1 MSTPLNLNQ
10 LQEEI
15 SILEDRLVQ
24 VRKNKKRVSTD
35 INFTERLINAN
46 DQSLLS
52 TKPCKNVDQ
61 NIDQVINQITQLRS
75 YTKIH
80 FTQVTNHV
88 KILSTG
94 EHIRHYIMTGD
105 SRGLGFN
112 LEFDVIEPDLCIQ
125 NLKIKIEPFIRRE
138 IGHFIENMERDA
150 NLLTFFKGFIEY
162 ARLNDQR
169 ELFFNAMK
177 QKFSFLAVDVCAN
190 FLLKFSDPNDS
201 RISPE
206 LIFTWRLN
214 LTPGHVRP
222 DVSLLARMPDHWR
235 TNDEKR
241 VIDQIPYNFQK
252 LVELKGIQPAVE
264 MIVMSIFSDV

>member
-1 MSTPLNLNQ
+1 MSTPLNFNQ

-35 INFTERLINAN
+35 INLTERLINVN

-138 IGHFIENMERDA
+138 IGYFIENMEKDA

-190 FLLKFSDPNDS
+190 FLLKFSDPND
-201 RISPE
+201 RFE
-206 LIFTWRLN
+206 LETLILKN
-214 LTPGHVRP
+214 
-222 DVSLLARMPDHWR
+222 VSLLARMPDHWR
-235 TNDEKR
+235 SNDEKR

>member
-52 TKPCKNVDQ
+52 TKP
-61 NIDQVINQITQLRS
+61 
-75 YTKIH
+75 
-80 FTQVTNHV
+80 FTNHV